1 MFTASF
7 AEILSIGAVLPFL
20 AVLTNPEK
28 IINHPTTQSLI
39 HKLGYT
45 TIPPS
50 SLSPSGKLST
60 QHSALRKSAL
70 STPGKLTTNQPS
82 SLSTNDTL
90 STQHSALSTEKI
102 STQHSALSTEK
113 ISTQHSAL
121 STEKISTHQTAN
133 CLLPTD
139 FLLIL
144 TIIFALA
151 ALISGAM
158 RLLLLWASTRLSFA
172 TGADL
177 SISIYRRT
185 LYQPY
190 SVHAARNSSEVISGI
205 TGKANSVI
213 FSIITPALT
222 IISSAIMLIVILIAL
237 ISIDPTIALAAF
249 GGFGFIYAI
258 IIKLTKGRMLI
269 NSQCMARE
277 STQLIKSLQEGLGGI
292 RDVLIDG
299 CQAVYCQI
307 YRNADLPLRKAQG
320 NSTFISQSPR
330 FGIEA
335 LGMMLIAM
343 LAYALA
349 RQPDGIS
356 KAIPVLGALALGAQ
370 RLLPVLQGGYASW
383 SSIQSGQVSLI
394 DTLELLDQPLP
405 EYVDQPP
412 AKPIPFEQKITLNQ
426 LSFRYTPQTPWILN
440 NLDLTI
446 PKGSRI
452 GFIGLTGSGKSTL
465 LDIVMGLLQPNQ
477 GALEIDSEEIT
488 THNTR
493 NWQSHIAH
501 VPQAIF
507 LADSTI
513 QENIAFGVPINKIN
527 QVLVKQAA
535 QQAQIAD
542 IIETWPKK
550 YQTFVGE
557 RGIRLSGGQ
566 RQRIGIARALYK
578 QSDVIIFDE
587 ATSALD
593 NKTEQAVM
601 QSIESLGQNLTV
613 LIIAHRLTTLQN
625 CDQIVE
631 LADGGIKRIGTYQ
644 EIVGEDNMA
653 NSPVQLS
660 TKKTA
665 NC

>member
-1 MFTASF
+1 MFAASF

-20 AVLTNPEK
+20 AVLTNPDRIFQFSGAK
-28 IINHPTTQSLI
+28 LFINFI
-39 HKLGYT
+39 G
-45 TIPPS
+45 IV
-50 SLSPSGKLST
+50 SPE
-60 QHSALRKSAL
+60 Q
-70 STPGKLTTNQPS
+70 
-82 SLSTNDTL
+82 
-90 STQHSALSTEKI
+90 
-102 STQHSALSTEK
+102 
-113 ISTQHSAL
+113 
-121 STEKISTHQTAN
+121 
-133 CLLPTD
+133 LLFP
-139 FLLIL
+139 L
-144 TIIFALA
+144 TIGFGLA
-151 ALISGAM
+151 ALVSGGM

-172 TGADL
+172 VGADL
-177 SISIYRRT
+177 SINIYRRT

-190 SVHAARNSSEVISGI
+190 SIHASRNSSEVISGI
-205 TGKANSVI
+205 STKANSVI
-213 FSIITPALT
+213 GAIITPALT
-222 IISSAIMLIVILIAL
+222 LISSSIMLVVILLAL
-237 ISIDPTIALAAF
+237 ISIDPIIALSAF
-249 GGFGFIYAI
+249 GGFGSIYAI
-258 IIKLTKGRMLI
+258 IIRINRGRMLI
-269 NSQCMARE
+269 NSENIARE

-307 YRNADLPLRKAQG
+307 YRNADLPLRQAQG
-320 NSTFISQSPR
+320 NSSFINQSPR
-330 FGIEA
+330 FLIEA

-370 RLLPVLQGGYASW
+370 RLLPVLQAAYAAW
-383 SSIQSGQVSLI
+383 SNIQTGQVSLQ

-412 AKPIPFEQKITLNQ
+412 AKPITFQQQIVLKQ
-426 LSFRYTPQTPWILN
+426 LSFRYTPQTPWVLKN
-440 NLDLTI
+440 VDLTI
-446 PKGSRI
+446 KKGSRI

-465 LDIVMGLLQPNQ
+465 LDVIMGLLESNE
-477 GALEIDSEEIT
+477 GTLEIDNQVIT

-493 NWQSHIAH
+493 QWQVHIAH

-513 QENIAFGVPINKIN
+513 QENIAFGVPINKIDH
-527 QVLVKQAA
+527 VLVKKAA
-535 QQAQIAD
+535 QKAQISD
-542 IIETWPKK
+542 IIETWPNK
-550 YQTFVGE
+550 YNTFVGE

-601 QSIESLGQNLTV
+601 QSIESLGKDLTV

-631 LADGGIKRIGTYQ
+631 LGNGGIKRIGTYKDIISTEMQ
-644 EIVGEDNMA
+644 NAQAFPLKPQHSD
-653 NSPVQLS
+653 LS
-660 TKKTA
+660 T
-665 NC
+665 